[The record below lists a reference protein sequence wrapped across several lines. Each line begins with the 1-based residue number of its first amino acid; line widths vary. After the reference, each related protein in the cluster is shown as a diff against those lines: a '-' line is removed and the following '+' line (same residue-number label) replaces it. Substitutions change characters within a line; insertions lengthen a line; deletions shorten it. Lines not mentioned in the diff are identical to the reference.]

1 MIVYTFLGKVR
12 KNRLDIMTRSDE
24 PSDLASRAPYVPT
37 LHLCRA
43 LPSSG
48 DVTKVVFFQ
57 LTTSEKDFLRR
68 TFRIF

>member
-24 PSDLASRAPYVPT
+24 PSDLASRAPYVTTSLLSVAPI
-37 LHLCRA
+37 
-43 LPSSG
+43 SSG
-48 DVTKVVFFQ
+48 DGTKVVFFQ